1 MTTFACW
8 VVDLKDIRFLN
19 DKYISFSPP
28 TSASVVHINSEYFR
42 DNRMNVRVVYSLDWN
57 TVTSLTMESKMV
69 GIARRHLKRSE
80 KFDVSVSKNTTRNE
94 EVYLLQKE
102 EELLNLLPLLLP

>member
-1 MTTFACW
+1 MTTFAYW
-8 VVDLKDIRFLN
+8 FVDLNNITASN
-19 DKYISFSPP
+19 EKYSRLSKP
-28 TSASVVHINSEYFR
+28 TNVLHINSEYFR

-80 KFDVSVSKNTTRNE
+80 KFDVSFSKNTTRNE